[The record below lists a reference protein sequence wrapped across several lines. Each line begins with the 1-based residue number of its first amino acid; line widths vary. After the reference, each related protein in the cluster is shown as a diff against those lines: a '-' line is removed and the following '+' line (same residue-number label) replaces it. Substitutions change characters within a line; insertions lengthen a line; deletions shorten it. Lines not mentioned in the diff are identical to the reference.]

1 MAQIQVSSVKQLFS
15 DSPQVADDNLDE
27 ILDLLGEY
35 NCSVDP
41 NAFGVFV
48 CSLLDQVCQDLVEEL
63 RQCQALEDELDTD
76 LGLDDADFDVDEA
89 IFENIPEEEQ
99 PDVGKLKKKEFSV
112 SLQHPVD
119 VEENLRLQFKLRP
132 CSVNL
137 QRLDL
142 PLTAQAETNSRR
154 KRKRTEDV
162 EWKPPVAVTSRRNAA
177 VRVLRRSP
185 RNISKI
191 PF

>member
-15 DSPQVADDNLDE
+15 DFPQVADDNLDE

-35 NCSVDP
+35 NFSVDP
-41 NAFGVFV
+41 NAFRVFI

-63 RQCQALEDELDTD
+63 RQCQALEDELDVD
-76 LGLDDADFDVDEA
+76 LEDFNFDLDED
-89 IFENIPEEEQ
+89 IFENIPEEQQ
-99 PDVGKLKKKEFSV
+99 PDVGKLKKEEFSV

>member
-1 MAQIQVSSVKQLFS
+1 MAQKKVSSVKKLFS
-15 DSPQVADDNLDE
+15 DFSQVADDNLDE

-41 NAFGVFV
+41 NALRVFI

-63 RQCQALEDELDTD
+63 RQFQALEDELDTD
-76 LGLDDADFDVDEA
+76 LGLDDADFDVDGA

-99 PDVGKLKKKEFSV
+99 PGDGRSGKKESFV

-132 CSVNL
+132 CSVIL
-137 QRLDL
+137 QQLDL

-154 KRKRTEDV
+154 KRKRTEGV
-162 EWKPPVAVTSRRNAA
+162 EWKPPVAVTCRRKST

-185 RNISKI
+185 RNITKI
-191 PF
+191 PV

>member
-15 DSPQVADDNLDE
+15 DFPQVADDNLDE

-35 NCSVDP
+35 NCSVDS
-41 NAFGVFV
+41 NALGVFV
-48 CSLLDQVCQDLVEEL
+48 CSLMDQVCQDLVEEL
-63 RQCQALEDELDTD
+63 RQFQALEDELDTD
-76 LGLDDADFDVDEA
+76 LGLDDADFDLDED

-99 PDVGKLKKKEFSV
+99 PDVGKLKKEEFSV

-154 KRKRTEDV
+154 KRKRTEDD
-162 EWKPPVAVTSRRNAA
+162 EWKPPVAVTCRRKST

-185 RNISKI
+185 RNVTKI

>member
-15 DSPQVADDNLDE
+15 DFPQVADDNLDE

-63 RQCQALEDELDTD
+63 RQCQALEDELDVD
-76 LGLDDADFDVDEA
+76 LEDFNFDLDED
-89 IFENIPEEEQ
+89 IFENIPEEQQ
-99 PDVGKLKKKEFSV
+99 PDVGKLKKEEFSV

-162 EWKPPVAVTSRRNAA
+162 EWKPPVAVTCRRKST

>member
-15 DSPQVADDNLDE
+15 DFPQVADDNLDE

-41 NAFGVFV
+41 NAFRVFI

-63 RQCQALEDELDTD
+63 RQCQALEDELDVD
-76 LGLDDADFDVDEA
+76 LEDFNFDLDED
-89 IFENIPEEEQ
+89 IFENIPEEQQ
-99 PDVGKLKKKEFSV
+99 PDVGKLKKEEFSV

-154 KRKRTEDV
+154 KRKRTEDD
-162 EWKPPVAVTSRRNAA
+162 EWKPPVAVTCRRKST

-185 RNISKI
+185 RNVTKI

>member
-1 MAQIQVSSVKQLFS
+1 M
-15 DSPQVADDNLDE
+15 DE
-27 ILDLLGEY
+27 ILDLLVEY

-99 PDVGKLKKKEFSV
+99 PDVGKLKKEEFSV

-162 EWKPPVAVTSRRNAA
+162 EWKPPVAVTCRRKST

-185 RNISKI
+185 RNVTKI